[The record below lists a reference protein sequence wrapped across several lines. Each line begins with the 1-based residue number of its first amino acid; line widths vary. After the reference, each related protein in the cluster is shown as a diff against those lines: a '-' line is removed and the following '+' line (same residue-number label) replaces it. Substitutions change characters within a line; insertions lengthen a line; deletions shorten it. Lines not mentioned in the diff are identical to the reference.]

1 MILSC
6 LKSGIRRMWE
16 NKRMVVTFYAVNLLI
31 GLLVTLPFRNVLGS
45 FVGHSLTGEKL
56 AGRFDM
62 DFLFDFLTNNKG
74 AVDAITGLIF
84 VAAALYGL
92 AGLFLSGGAFT
103 VIAGEGGY
111 SASVFWGSAARH
123 FGRFFR
129 LFLWSVPVFA
139 IFYCVQFIETGIVR
153 LVFGGDPYQ
162 NVLYWGGWVRLGLAY
177 IGILF
182 YTMAFDYAR
191 IYLVLHDERRT
202 RFAMWQ
208 GTKFSFTHPF
218 KTFGLAL
225 TVFVTGAIVL
235 VIYNPIA
242 DLLIAPHALVVI
254 LLIIVQQL
262 YMVFRMGLKLT
273 LYASQVDLYNRLAP
287 VHSTLE
293 APPDTAA
300 TAQVVL
306 P

>member
-1 MILSC
+1 
-6 LKSGIRRMWE
+6 MWE
-16 NKRMVVTFYAVNLLI
+16 NKRMVITFYAVNLLV
-31 GLLVTLPFRNVLGS
+31 GLLVMLPFRNVLGS

-74 AVDAITGLIF
+74 AVDVITGLIF

-129 LFLWSVPVFA
+129 LFLWSLPVFA

-162 NVLYWGGWVRLGLAY
+162 NVSYWGGWVKLGLAY
-177 IGILF
+177 IGLLF

-202 RFAMWQ
+202 RIAMWQ
-208 GTKFSFTHPF
+208 GIKFSFTHPF

-225 TVFVTGAIVL
+225 TLFITGAIVL
-235 VIYNPIA
+235 IIYNPIA
-242 DLLIAPHALVVI
+242 DLLTAPHALVV
-254 LLIIVQQL
+254 LLLFIVQQL
-262 YMVFRMGLKLT
+262 YIVFRMGLKLT
-273 LYASQVDLYNRLAP
+273 LYASQVDLYNRLTP
-287 VHSTLE
+287 LHSVSE

-300 TAQVVL
+300 AAQVVL

>member
-16 NKRMVVTFYAVNLLI
+16 NKRMVITFYAVNLLV
-31 GLLVTLPFRNVLGS
+31 GLLVMLPFRNVLGS

-74 AVDAITGLIF
+74 AVDVITGLIF

-129 LFLWSVPVFA
+129 LFLWSLPVFA

-162 NVLYWGGWVRLGLAY
+162 NVSYWGGWVKLGLAY
-177 IGILF
+177 IGLLF

-202 RFAMWQ
+202 RIAMWQ
-208 GTKFSFTHPF
+208 GIKFSFTHPF

-225 TVFVTGAIVL
+225 TLFITGAIVL
-235 VIYNPIA
+235 IIYNPIA
-242 DLLIAPHALVVI
+242 DLLTAPHALVV
-254 LLIIVQQL
+254 LLLFIVQQL
-262 YMVFRMGLKLT
+262 YIVFRMGLKLT
-273 LYASQVDLYNRLAP
+273 LYASQVDLYNRLTP
-287 VHSTLE
+287 LHSVSE

-300 TAQVVL
+300 AAQVVL

>member
-1 MILSC
+1 
-6 LKSGIRRMWE
+6 MWE
-16 NKRMVVTFYAVNLLI
+16 NKRMVVTFYAVNLLV
-31 GLLVTLPFRNVLGS
+31 GLLVMLPFRNVLGN

-62 DFLFDFLTNNKG
+62 DFLFDFLANNKG

-92 AGLFLSGGAFT
+92 TGLFLSGGAFA
-103 VIAGEGGY
+103 VISGEGGY
-111 SASVFWGSAARH
+111 SASAFWGSAARY

-129 LFLWSVPVFA
+129 LFLWSLPVFA
-139 IFYCVQFIETGIVR
+139 ILYCVQFIETGVVR

-162 NVLYWGGWVRLGLAY
+162 NVTYWGSWIKLGLAY
-177 IGILF
+177 VGLLF
-182 YTMAFDYAR
+182 YSMAFDYAR
-191 IYLVLHDERRT
+191 IHIVVHDERRT
-202 RFAMWQ
+202 RTAMWE
-208 GTKFSFTHPF
+208 GIKFSFTHF
-218 KTFGLAL
+218 FRTFSLAL
-225 TVFVTGAIVL
+225 TLFIIGGIVL
-235 VIYNPIA
+235 IIYNPIA
-242 DLLIAPHALVVI
+242 DLLTAPHALVVM

-262 YMVFRMGLKLT
+262 YMVFRMELKLT
-273 LYASQVDLYNRLAP
+273 LYASQVDLYDRLTP
-287 VHSTLE
+287 LHSASE